1 MDYETE
7 ISNVI
12 FYISSTSD
20 KISNITLKC
29 ELELTMFDQILEIAP
44 QFRYYCCIWACAES
58 RSYVWLSTDHGT
70 PCQKCCQK
78 I

>member
-29 ELELTMFDQILEIAP
+29 ELELTMFDQIL
-44 QFRYYCCIWACAES
+44 
-58 RSYVWLSTDHGT
+58 
-70 PCQKCCQK
+70 
-78 I
+78 